1 MDFFPSIENLRLF
14 KGFDMEMLSSL
25 FSGGGGARL
34 GSYSKGQMLY
44 LQGQVCTTLDVVVTG
59 KVSIQSVD
67 EEGGKVF
74 KVQVLEPGDVW
85 GGATLLFSR
94 YNHYPMTV
102 VSEDNSA
109 VLHLPKALV
118 LDLCEARVEFLAS
131 LLELVSDRAHELSM
145 TVTKLSALGLRESLL
160 AYLQNLSVIQGSNT
174 VVLPTSKKELA
185 ERLGFA
191 RTSLS
196 RELASLVEEGLLSYS
211 GRRVVLHISSQN

>member
-25 FSGGGGARL
+25 FRDGGARL

-44 LQGQVCTTLDVVVTG
+44 LHGQVCTTLDVVVAG
-59 KVSIQSVD
+59 KISIQSVD
-67 EEGGKVF
+67 EEGKVF
-74 KVQVLEPGDVW
+74 KVRVLEPGDVW
-85 GGATLLFSR
+85 GATLLFSR

-102 VSEDNSA
+102 VSEDDSA
-109 VLHLPKALV
+109 VLHLPRQLV
-118 LDLCEARVEFLAS
+118 LDLCEARVEFLSA
-131 LLELVSDRAHELSM
+131 LLELVSDRAHELSL
-145 TVTKLSALGLRESLL
+145 TVTKLSAQSLRESLL

-174 VVLPTSKKELA
+174 VLLPTSKKELA

-196 RELASLVEEGLLSYS
+196 REFASLVEDGLLSYS